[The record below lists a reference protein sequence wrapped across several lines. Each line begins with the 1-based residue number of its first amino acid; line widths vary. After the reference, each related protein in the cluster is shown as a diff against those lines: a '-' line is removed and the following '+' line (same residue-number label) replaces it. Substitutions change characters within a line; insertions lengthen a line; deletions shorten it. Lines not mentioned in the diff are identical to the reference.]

1 MKKYD
6 LSKLFRKAWAI
17 YRTAMKK
24 GSTTFGESLKK
35 AWAWLKVQDTNKA
48 IVEAAAQAAG
58 IVEEYHTWYGWTML
72 GREVIHE
79 SKAVFQVVVDTPEKG
94 IGKTFK
100 KSFFTI
106 SQTQPTP
113 IS

>member
-1 MKKYD
+1 MKYNLKAIMT
-6 LSKLFRKAWAI
+6 KAWEI
-17 YRTAMKK
+17 FKK
-24 GSTTFGESLKK
+24 PAKITVTFAEALRR
-35 AWAWLKVQDTNKA
+35 AWAWFKA
-48 IVEAAAQAAG
+48 IAVNTAKIEAAAIEAD
-58 IVEEYHTWYGWTML
+58 VTEEYHTWYGWTML

-106 SQTQPTP
+106 SQTQPAP
-113 IS
+113 IA